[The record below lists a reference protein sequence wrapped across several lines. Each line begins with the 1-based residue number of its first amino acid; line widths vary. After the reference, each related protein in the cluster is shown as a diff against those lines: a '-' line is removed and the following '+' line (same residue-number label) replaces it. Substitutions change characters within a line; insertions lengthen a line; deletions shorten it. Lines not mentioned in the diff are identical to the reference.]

1 MIRRAEKIVKAKGGE
16 KISGRKGAG
25 ERQNTSASE
34 IYRDK
39 ERERETLKTS
49 IPIIFHMAFQTR
61 GTTHFEK

>member
-25 ERQNTSASE
+25 ERQNTSAPE

-39 ERERETLKTS
+39 ERERERDT
-49 IPIIFHMAFQTR
+49 
-61 GTTHFEK
+61 